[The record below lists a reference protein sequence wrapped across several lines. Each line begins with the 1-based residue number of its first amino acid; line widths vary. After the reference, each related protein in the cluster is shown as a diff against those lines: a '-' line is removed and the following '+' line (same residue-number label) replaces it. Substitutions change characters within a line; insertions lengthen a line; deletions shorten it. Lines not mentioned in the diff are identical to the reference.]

1 MHKNTHPMNIHTLS
15 FSPTGTS
22 EKVAQGIAQGTGYE
36 HICHTDM
43 TFQAPPAEAYG
54 AGDLVIV
61 ALPVYGGHVA
71 PTAMQRM
78 EGLQGNGAL
87 AVAVVVYGNR
97 HYEHAL
103 EELADFLCTRGF
115 RLIGAAT
122 FIGEHSYSTPATPI
136 AVGRPDT
143 EDMAC
148 AMMFGEGIARKLSSA
163 HPDDIVDARQIEQP
177 EQDAQ
182 VMMLFKQTV
191 MGWMK
196 DGMQMPSAPLVD
208 EALCTHCDACT
219 SLCPTGAIINNKTEA
234 GKCIKCC
241 ACVKGCPAGARSFPT
256 PFAPL
261 LSKNFSQRK
270 ENKVLL

>member
-1 MHKNTHPMNIHTLS
+1 MNIHTLS

-22 EKVAQGIAQGTGYE
+22 KKVAQGIAQGTGYE

-43 TFQAPPAEAYG
+43 TFHAPAAKAYG
-54 AGDLVIV
+54 TGDLVIV
-61 ALPVYGGHVA
+61 AVPVYGGHVA
-71 PTAMQRM
+71 PAAMQRM
-78 EGLQGNGAL
+78 EGLQGNGSL

-103 EELADFLCTRGF
+103 EELADFLVARGF
-115 RLIGAAT
+115 RLIGAGT

-148 AMMFGEGIARKLSSA
+148 AMRFGEGIARKLSSA
-163 HPDDIVDARQIEQP
+163 QPDDIVDARQIEQP

-182 VMMLFKQTV
+182 VMMQFKQTV

-208 EALCTHCDACT
+208 EALCTHCDACAN
-219 SLCPTGAIINNKTEA
+219 LCPTGAAIGNKTDA

-261 LSKNFSQRK
+261 LAKNFSQRK
-270 ENKVLL
+270 ENKFMI